1 LGDLHQNEKKKEKG
15 EVMDY
20 EDDFDDDNKEDKLS
34 VTSYE
39 SQKLSSDA
47 KEVKKLIRE
56 KGHDGFDD
64 DFSDDEDK
72 EFAGVDDLL
81 EKKEKKEPKSGDK
94 RSAEAQTTPGNT
106 KKARTD
112 AANGTGA
119 PAGIS
124 EKEVEKQIRDF
135 LNITGKVPL
144 SKLIN
149 KFRTTISAI
158 GKPAFVNLM
167 KRITEAK
174 KEDGQT
180 LIYLKDDQYRDFR

>member
-1 LGDLHQNEKKKEKG
+1 
-15 EVMDY
+15 MDY

-64 DFSDDEDK
+64 DLSDDEDK

>member
-1 LGDLHQNEKKKEKG
+1 LKISKQVNLNVIFQ
-15 EVMDY
+15 
-20 EDDFDDDNKEDKLS
+20 
-34 VTSYE
+34 
-39 SQKLSSDA
+39 
-47 KEVKKLIRE
+47 
-56 KGHDGFDD
+56 
-64 DFSDDEDK
+64 
-72 EFAGVDDLL
+72 
-81 EKKEKKEPKSGDK
+81 
-94 RSAEAQTTPGNT
+94 
-106 KKARTD
+106 ARTD
-112 AANGTGA
+112 GNGTAA

-144 SKLIN
+144 SRLIT